1 VAREFNFWVYI
12 MTNKHRTVLY
22 IGITDDLIRR
32 VGEHRGGE
40 IPGFTASY
48 RCKELVYYEHCTN
61 VLDAITREKQ
71 LKKWGRTKKA
81 ALIATLNPHWR
92 DLAAEIL
99 GEEQAISPVRP

>member
-1 VAREFNFWVYI
+1 
-12 MTNKHRTVLY
+12 MTDGPV
-22 IGITDDLIRR
+22 RR
-32 VGEHRGGE
+32 VGEHRAGE

-71 LKKWGRTKKA
+71 LKRWSRGKKA

-92 DLAAEIL
+92 DFAPEIL
-99 GEEQAISPVRP
+99 GEEQTVSLVRA